1 MRWGP
6 RSAKTTALCGTN
18 DSAAAWHDE
27 VEMRS
32 SSASNNV
39 RCLASGC
46 LWPSV
51 IPLLVMLPQ
60 LGMGR

>member
-1 MRWGP
+1 MRLGP
-6 RSAKTTALCGTN
+6 RSAKRQPFGTN

-39 RCLASGC
+39 CCCCLASGC
-46 LWPSV
+46 LWSSV
-51 IPLLVMLPQ
+51 IPLLMLPQ